1 MHLLFICIA
10 EYSSIVWI
18 YHNCLLSICLL
29 VDILVVSSFV
39 LSQIKLLWRFVYKL
53 LLNHLPLYGCTI
65 VYPFT
70 EGYLGCFQV
79 LALWLNLHYAVFCVG
94 ILPESSS
101 SSQGISLKGWA
112 VPAENDAASDA
123 RCRPAC
129 LFQASGLLLYFD
141 KSIRSEVSHLQLPL
155 TQINCLHKSLL
166 PFNQSWTCCYTVTHA
181 SVWVAYHIPQFISY
195 LSKPCLPLVS

>member
-1 MHLLFICIA
+1 M
-10 EYSSIVWI
+10 
-18 YHNCLLSICLL
+18 
-29 VDILVVSSFV
+29 
-39 LSQIKLLWRFVYKL
+39 YKL

-112 VPAENDAASDA
+112 VSVENDVASDL
-123 RCRPAC
+123 RCRTAC
-129 LFQASGLLLYFD
+129 LFQASGFLLYFD
-141 KSIRSEVSHLQLPL
+141 KSIRSEVWHFQSSTPPQPRFIVSRNHCCPSNRVPASAIL
-155 TQINCLHKSLL
+155 SESALL
-166 PFNQSWTCCYTVTHA
+166 LST
-181 SVWVAYHIPQFISY
+181 SSY
-195 LSKPCLPLVS
+195 LSYT

>member
-112 VPAENDAASDA
+112 VSAGNDVASDS
-123 RCRPAC
+123 RYGTTC
-129 LFQASGLLLYFD
+129 LFQASGLLLYFF
-141 KSIRSEVSHLQLPL
+141 KSFRSEVLHFHLPL
-155 TQINCLHKSLL
+155 T
-166 PFNQSWTCCYTVTHA
+166 
-181 SVWVAYHIPQFISY
+181 
-195 LSKPCLPLVS
+195 

>member
-1 MHLLFICIA
+1 MHQLFICIA

-112 VPAENDAASDA
+112 VLAKNDVASDS
-123 RCRPAC
+123 RYGTTC
-129 LFQASGLLLYFD
+129 LVQASGLLLYFD
-141 KSIRSEVSHLQLPL
+141 KSIRSEVWHFQFPL
-155 TQINCLHKSLL
+155 TQIYCLIVALQTELL
-166 PFNQSWTCCYTVTHA
+166 LQRFSQNRVYLWLQCNSCLCLGRIPHS
-181 SVWVAYHIPQFISY
+181 SVYF
-195 LSKPCLPLVS
+195 LSF

>member
-1 MHLLFICIA
+1 MHQLFICIA

-112 VPAENDAASDA
+112 VLAGNDVASDS
-123 RCRPAC
+123 RYGTTC
-129 LFQASGLLLYFD
+129 LFQASGLLLYSD
-141 KSIRSEVSHLQLPL
+141 KSIRSAVLHFQLLL
-155 TQINCLHKSLL
+155 TQIYCLLGALQTEFLL
-166 PFNQSWTCCYTVTHA
+166 QQFFQNHVYLWLHCNLCLCLG
-181 SVWVAYHIPQFISY
+181 HIPYSSVYF
-195 LSKPCLPLVS
+195 LSF

>member
-1 MHLLFICIA
+1 MHQLFICIA

-18 YHNCLLSICLL
+18 YHNCLLFICLL

-112 VPAENDAASDA
+112 VSAGNDVASDS
-123 RCRPAC
+123 RYGTTC
-129 LFQASGLLLYFD
+129 LFQASGLLLYFF
-141 KSIRSEVSHLQLPL
+141 KSLRSKVLHFQLPL
-155 TQINCLHKSLL
+155 TQIYYLLVLQTKFLLQRFSQNHVYLWLHCNSCLSLGCI
-166 PFNQSWTCCYTVTHA
+166 PHF
-181 SVWVAYHIPQFISY
+181 SVY
-195 LSKPCLPLVS
+195 LLSF

>member
-94 ILPESSS
+94 RLPESSS

-112 VPAENDAASDA
+112 VLAVNDVASDS
-123 RCRPAC
+123 RYGTTC
-129 LFQASGLLLYFD
+129 LFQASGLLLYFF
-141 KSIRSEVSHLQLPL
+141 KSIRSEVLHFQLPL
-155 TQINCLHKSLL
+155 TQIYYLLVVLQTEFLFQGFSQNPVYLWLHCKSCLCLGRISHSSLY
-166 PFNQSWTCCYTVTHA
+166 F
-181 SVWVAYHIPQFISY
+181 
-195 LSKPCLPLVS
+195 LSF